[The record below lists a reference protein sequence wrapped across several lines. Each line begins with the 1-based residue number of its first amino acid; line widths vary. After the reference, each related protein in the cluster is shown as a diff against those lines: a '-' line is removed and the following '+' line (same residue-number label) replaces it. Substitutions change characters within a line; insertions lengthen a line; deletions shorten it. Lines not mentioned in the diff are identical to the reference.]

1 MSDTPLIA
9 MAERFLSALKHC
21 QVLQMRV
28 HHADASGMTLVMPW
42 SPMIVGNPRPAP
54 CMAVR

>member
-1 MSDTPLIA
+1 MSDSSLMA

-28 HHADASGMTLVMPW
+28 DHADSEGMTLMMPW
-42 SPMIVGNPRPAP
+42 SPTIVATRRPAP
-54 CMAVR
+54 YMAVP